1 MADQRS
7 SLGLRW
13 FFLLLVAEI
22 ALFAVIY
29 YLRNTGAERPG
40 DAPLPEFS
48 QVQRLNLQ
56 SLINAKGYP
65 CPRPPALHY
74 EQRHSRGVVIVAICA
89 EADGAAERFEID
101 FKGHVHKL

>member
-1 MADQRS
+1 MADRRS

-13 FFLLLVAEI
+13 FFLLLFAEI

-29 YLRNTGAERPG
+29 YLRSSGAERPG
-40 DAPLPEFS
+40 DVPPLEFS

-74 EQRHSRGVVIVAICA
+74 EQRHARGVVIVAICA

-101 FKGHVHKL
+101 FKGHVRKL